1 MRKDAGNLI
10 FLVVNLINTYDE
22 LFFMDVFW
30 PFYYSGAVFVLM
42 M

>member
-10 FLVVNLINTYDE
+10 FLVINLINTYDE
-22 LFFMDVFW
+22 FFMDVFW